1 MSVSKEVAAK
11 TALNAKNL
19 EALGA
24 ERLAELLIEISTG
37 NAAAKR
43 RLRLELAG
51 AQSPAE
57 LAKEMR
63 RRLATIARSRSFI
76 DWQGIRSLADDLEA
90 QRRAIVE
97 TMVRKDPREALDLLW
112 RFMALA
118 PSILDRCDDSNGTV
132 ISVFHD
138 ACSAIG
144 DVALAATPDATALA
158 DQAFEALVAN
168 APLHSLARFKGGED
182 QRSYCPVTTP
192 PHHEF
197 ESWTTAPFARPS
209 DRLRRTGV
217 LLPGWQDA
225 FCVWHLSWPSHAGVV
240 CDGVRVASIIP
251 SLG

>member
-1 MSVSKEVAAK
+1 MAAK
-11 TALNAKNL
+11 TTLNAKNL

-37 NAAAKR
+37 NAATKR

-57 LAKEMR
+57 LAKEVR

-97 TMVRKDPREALDLLW
+97 TVAKGDPAEALDLLW

-118 PSILDRCDDSNGTV
+118 SSVFDRCDDSNGIV
-132 ISVFHD
+132 SSVFHG

-144 DVALAATPDATALA
+144 EVAA
-158 DQAFEALVAN
+158 
-168 APLHSLARFKGGED
+168 
-182 QRSYCPVTTP
+182 
-192 PHHEF
+192 
-197 ESWTTAPFARPS
+197 
-209 DRLRRTGV
+209 
-217 LLPGWQDA
+217 
-225 FCVWHLSWPSHAGVV
+225 
-240 CDGVRVASIIP
+240 
-251 SLG
+251 